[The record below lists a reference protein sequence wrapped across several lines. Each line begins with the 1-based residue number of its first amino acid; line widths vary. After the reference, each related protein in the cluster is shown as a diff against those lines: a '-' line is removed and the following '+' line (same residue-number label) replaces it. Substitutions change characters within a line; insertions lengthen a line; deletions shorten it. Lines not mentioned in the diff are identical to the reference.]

1 MSGSENSD
9 IEDEFENG
17 NYGEEFND
25 FDEDYFYEEQRSSSP
40 VPEDNTPDCI
50 YCGRSVFHT
59 PHTCGAAEGCK
70 DKNNLLIK
78 DCKCKWHK
86 QLKKL
91 ID

>member
-1 MSGSENSD
+1 MSQSD
-9 IEDEFENG
+9 NYSDTEDEFEDG
-17 NYGEEFND
+17 NYGEEYYHEE
-25 FDEDYFYEEQRSSSP
+25 DEFEQRSSSP
-40 VPEDNTPDCI
+40 MPEDNTPDCI

-59 PHTCGAAEGCK
+59 PHTCGATEGCK

>member
-17 NYGEEFND
+17 NYGED